1 MNKTILILGNG
12 FIGKNLYRHFLT
24 RYNTTISSKKD
35 IDITSQKSVKEYLS
49 NKKFDY
55 IIYAIGIK
63 DINRCEQ
70 HPNIAYN
77 INSYGVKSI
86 INNLNELSKFIYI
99 STDYVF
105 DGKHGNYSEKSIRNP
120 TTTYGKSKLLGEE
133 YSLSYN
139 NSIVARTSGVYGKY
153 CTWLQNLIQNLSN
166 NQTHVCFSDVYNTP
180 TYAIN
185 LAEMIDD
192 VINIDFTGI
201 INLSGDTKNNR
212 YDLYSSVATI
222 FEKDRGLLSSGISNG
237 NFPKDI
243 SLNNN
248 LYKSL
253 IKKIPNSTINGLI
266 RFKNEY

>member
-1 MNKTILILGNG
+1 MNKKVLILGNG
-12 FIGKNLYRHFLT
+12 FIGKNLYTYFVS
-24 RYNTTISSKKD
+24 RYNTTITSKKD
-35 IDITSQKSVKEYLS
+35 IDITEPESAKKYLS
-49 NKKFDY
+49 DKNFDY
-55 IIYAIGIK
+55 IIYSIGIK
-63 DINRCEQ
+63 DIAECEKY
-70 HPNIAYN
+70 PDKAYS
-77 INSYGVKSI
+77 INSNGVTNVTKYLK
-86 INNLNELSKFIYI
+86 NTKFVYI

-105 DGKHGNYSEKSIRNP
+105 DGVAGGYSENSLP
-120 TTTYGKSKLLGEE
+120 LPSTVYGQSKLIGEQ
-133 YSLSYN
+133 YSLQYN
-139 NSIVARTSGVYGKY
+139 NSIVARTSGVYGKN
-153 CTWLQNLIQNLSN
+153 CLWLKNLLISLSEKKK
-166 NQTHVCFSDVYNTP
+166 TVCFSDIYNTP

-201 INLSGDTKNNR
+201 INLNGDTKNNR